1 MNFLGGDP
9 DRPVIVGQLYNQMA
23 EPPALSIGG
32 DLPGNRYLSGMKS
45 REVGGIRANQL
56 QFDDTPGEISTR
68 LSSDHAQSELNL
80 GFLTNP
86 RRNGAGESRGQGAE
100 LKSDKTV
107 VVRGSNGVL
116 ISASGFGSSDRTL
129 LSRDELIAGAELAEQ
144 IGQQLSDLTQKH
156 SEDAADGNELK
167 NLVQRIEGWHE
178 KASTDAGKSIIALS
192 APSGTFIGSQDA
204 LALSARSSVDV
215 LSGGD
220 SRVSAGGN
228 LAIRTT
234 RALSL
239 FAFRLGIKII
249 AASGGIRVQSQD
261 GDIEI
266 SSSKKIKIIANDVIE
281 LHAPNLKF
289 VAQGCQVDYGGGT
302 AVQQSAG
309 VHTIKS
315 SKFVHQD
322 GSGGSPEKMDL
333 PSTEVEHD
341 QQVLVTVFGSE
352 KAIPNKKYRITVED
366 GNVVEGVTDSEGLT
380 KKFKTKLAF
389 ATYQIELLD

>member
-1 MNFLGGDP
+1 M
-9 DRPVIVGQLYNQMA
+9 
-23 EPPALSIGG
+23 
-32 DLPGNRYLSGMKS
+32 
-45 REVGGIRANQL
+45 
-56 QFDDTPGEISTR
+56 
-68 LSSDHAQSELNL
+68 
-80 GFLTNP
+80 
-86 RRNGAGESRGQGAE
+86 
-100 LKSDKTV
+100 
-107 VVRGSNGVL
+107 
-116 ISASGFGSSDRTL
+116 
-129 LSRDELIAGAELAEQ
+129 IAGAELAEQ